1 MLLFVALLNGAS
13 GSNLLR
19 KFEVIFMGFSELFR
33 KIEHKLRFLAR
44 KYKTM
49 CSYFDEEDLYQE
61 MCSYLWRTF
70 KDGVPSHLND
80 TYIIRGCEF
89 HILNYLRKEKEKI
102 IKMSLEQELNEEGGT
117 LKDILASREEAMDN
131 YLDKKL
137 TIDYI
142 MNNGF
147 SRREK
152 EVFSL
157 LIKGYTVR
165 EAGRVLGIS
174 HVMVVKLKASLVKKY
189 QRDIKKGVTKNR
201 ANLLN

>member
-1 MLLFVALLNGAS
+1 MDFKILL
-13 GSNLLR
+13 
-19 KFEVIFMGFSELFR
+19 E
-33 KIEHKLRFLAR
+33 KITPSLKYIAR
-44 KYKTM
+44 KHMPRGFY
-49 CSYFDEEDLYQE
+49 SEDDLYQE
-61 MCSYLWRTF
+61 MCLYLWQHYAHGLPIGINEAYAI
-70 KDGVPSHLND
+70 K
-80 TYIIRGCEF
+80 GCEF
-89 HILNYLRKEKEKI
+89 HILNYLRKVREKI
-102 IKMSLEQELNEEGGT
+102 VKKSLEEEINENGDT
-117 LKDILASREEAMDN
+117 LKDILASREEPLDN
-131 YLDKKL
+131 YIDKKL

-147 SRREK
+147 SKREK

-189 QRDIKKGVTKNR
+189 QRDIKKGVTKNK